1 MTELLREPLAAIRRV
16 QDQKLACMLRLCA
29 QGHLYYRQSWSEA
42 GVDLASVHGVDE
54 LHRLPL
60 TPKQDLIADP
70 EDFRLSCPDLPLH
83 ERALWEVLYTTG
95 TSGSPTPL
103 YGTTHDYYTY
113 LFMARRVAEISG
125 INDRDVIANLF
136 PLAAAA
142 MGAYV
147 RSSALAYAAGAA
159 VVGGLTGAPYGAM
172 EVHRSLDEAVRL
184 VERHK
189 ATVLWGVTSF
199 VRRVV
204 IRAAELGADFTH
216 VRMCAITGEASS
228 PAMRSDVR
236 ARLRALGASAPV
248 IFNRY
253 GNTESG
259 GLAQCCEE
267 GDWHNPAPELLYH
280 EVVDP
285 ETGAPLAD
293 GERGSLA
300 ITHLDRRGSVLIRYL
315 VGDEVSLTHTP
326 CPNCGRTGDRL
337 IGPVVRTKD
346 LIKVKGMLINPAAL
360 LDTIEA
366 VPDVDEFQVVVG
378 RQDPVDPF
386 SMDEMVIRVATP
398 RPDREVF
405 ADAIVRAAAEAV
417 GVRPRVVFAAARD
430 IYDPVRQPKAVRLV
444 DQR

>member
-1 MTELLREPLAAIRRV
+1 MTELLRQSLAAIRRV
-16 QDQKLACMLRLCA
+16 QDQNLTLMLGLCA
-29 QGHLYYRQSWSEA
+29 QGHPYYRRHWLEA
-42 GVDLASVHGVDE
+42 GVDPAAVRGVDD
-54 LHRLPL
+54 LQRLPL

-70 EDFRLSCPDLPLH
+70 EAFRLSCPDLPLH

-95 TSGSPTPL
+95 TSGNPTPL
-103 YGTTHDYYTY
+103 YGTTHDYYAY
-113 LFMARRVAEISG
+113 LFMARLVAEISG
-125 INDRDVIANLF
+125 ITDRDVIANLF

-147 RSSALAYAAGAA
+147 RASALAYAAGAA
-159 VVGGLTGAPYGAM
+159 VVGALTCAPHGTI

-204 IRAAELGADFTH
+204 IRAAELGADFSH
-216 VRMCAITGEASS
+216 VRICAITGEASS
-228 PAMRSDVR
+228 PAMRNDVR
-236 ARLRALGASAPV
+236 VRLRALGATAPV
-248 IFNRY
+248 IFDRY

-285 ETGAPLAD
+285 ATGAALPD

-300 ITHLDRRGSVLIRYL
+300 ITHLDRRGTVLIRYL
-315 VGDEVSLTHTP
+315 VGDEVSLAHTP

-337 IGPVVRTKD
+337 VGPVVRTKD
-346 LIKVKGMLINPAAL
+346 LIKVNGMLINPAAL

-378 RQDPVDPF
+378 RQDPADPF
-386 SMDEMVIRVATP
+386 SMDEMVVRVATP
-398 RPDREVF
+398 RPDREAF
-405 ADAIVRAAAEAV
+405 AAAIVQAAAEAV
-417 GVRPRVVFAAARD
+417 GVRPRVEFAAARE
-430 IYDPVRQPKAVRLV
+430 IYDPARQPKAVRLV
-444 DQR
+444 DRR

>member
-1 MTELLREPLAAIRRV
+1 MTDLLRQSLGAIRRV
-16 QDQKLACMLRLCA
+16 QDQKLARMLDLCVR
-29 QGHLYYRQSWSEA
+29 GHPYYRRRWAEA
-42 GVDLASVHGVDE
+42 GADIEAIHGVAD

-70 EDFRLSCPDLPLH
+70 EGFRLSCSGLPLH
-83 ERALWEVLYTTG
+83 ERALWEVLHTTG
-95 TSGSPTPL
+95 TSGNPTPL
-103 YGTTHDYYTY
+103 YGTTHDYYAY

-125 INDRDVIANLF
+125 ITNRDIIANLF

-147 RSSALAYAAGAA
+147 RSSALAYSAGAA

-172 EVHRSLDEAVRL
+172 DVHRSLDDAVRL

-199 VRRVV
+199 VRRVI

-216 VRMCAITGEASS
+216 VRMCAITGESS
-228 PAMRSDVR
+228 SHTMRTDIR
-236 ARLRALGASAPV
+236 ERLRALGASAPV
-248 IFNRY
+248 ILDRY

-285 ETGAPLAD
+285 ESGAPLPD

-300 ITHLDRRGSVLIRYL
+300 ITHLDRRGTVLIRYL
-315 VGDEVSLTHTP
+315 VGDVVSLTHKP
-326 CPNCGRTGDRL
+326 CPSCGRKGDRL
-337 IGPVVRTKD
+337 VGPVVRTKD

-360 LDTIEA
+360 LDTMES

-378 RQDPVDPF
+378 RQDPEDPF
-386 SMDEMVIRVATP
+386 SMDEMVIRVSTP
-398 RPDREVF
+398 RPDREAF
-405 ADAIVRAAAEAV
+405 ADSIVHAAAAAV
-417 GVRPRVVFAAARD
+417 GVRPRVEFATARD
-430 IYDPVRQPKAVRLV
+430 IYDPTRQSKAVRLV
-444 DQR
+444 DRR